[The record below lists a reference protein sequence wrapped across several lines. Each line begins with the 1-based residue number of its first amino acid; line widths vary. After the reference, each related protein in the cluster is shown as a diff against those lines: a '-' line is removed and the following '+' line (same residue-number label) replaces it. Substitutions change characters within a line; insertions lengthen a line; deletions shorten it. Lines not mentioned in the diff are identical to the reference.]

1 MGAVFAGCHDRYP
14 EAEPM
19 ILRPLLTLM
28 LIILTGLAAC
38 SDPQDQSSRLTIEG
52 GEPEQGHALI
62 QAYGCG
68 TCHTIQDVRG
78 ARGKVGP
85 RLEYYAQQHLLAG
98 FLPNTPRNLIA
109 WLMDPVALK
118 PATGMPA
125 QGVTETEARHI
136 AAYLYS
142 LGREGIR
149 VYPPDP
155 PLPLRGED
163 EVAADITNPPVV
175 PSETDVRTRR
185 IVPDPGRSAPKS

>member
-1 MGAVFAGCHDRYP
+1 
-14 EAEPM
+14 M
-19 ILRPLLTLM
+19 ILRPLLMTLM
-28 LIILTGLAAC
+28 PIILTGLAAC
-38 SDPQDQSSRLTIEG
+38 GDTQDPSSRLTIAG

-68 TCHTIQDVRG
+68 TCHTIEDVRG

-85 RLEYYAQQHLLAG
+85 RLENYAQQHLLAG

-109 WLMDPVALK
+109 WLMDPPALK
-118 PATGMPA
+118 PTTGMPA
-125 QGVTETEARHI
+125 QGVTEAEARHI

-142 LGREGIR
+142 LGREDMR

-155 PLPLRGED
+155 PLTLRPED
-163 EVAADITNPPVV
+163 EVAADIPNPPAV

-185 IVPDPGRSAPKS
+185 IVPNLSGSAPKG

>member
-1 MGAVFAGCHDRYP
+1 
-14 EAEPM
+14 M
-19 ILRPLLTLM
+19 ILRPLLMTLM
-28 LIILTGLAAC
+28 PIVLTGLAAC
-38 SDPQDQSSRLTIEG
+38 SDTQDQSSRLAIAG

-68 TCHTIQDVRG
+68 TCHTIENVRG

-85 RLEYYAQQHLLAG
+85 RLENYAQQHLLAG

-109 WLMDPVALK
+109 WLMDPPALK

-125 QGVTETEARHI
+125 QGVTEAEARHM

-142 LGREGIR
+142 LGRDGMR

-155 PLPLRGED
+155 PLPLRPED
-163 EVAADITNPPVV
+163 EVTADIPNPPAA

-185 IVPDPGRSAPKS
+185 IVPNPSGSVPKS

>member
-1 MGAVFAGCHDRYP
+1 
-14 EAEPM
+14 M
-19 ILRPLLTLM
+19 ILRPLLMTLM
-28 LIILTGLAAC
+28 PIVLTGLAAC
-38 SDPQDQSSRLTIEG
+38 SDTQDPSSRLAIAG

-68 TCHTIQDVRG
+68 TCHTIENVRG

-85 RLEYYAQQHLLAG
+85 RLENYAQQHLLAG

-109 WLMDPVALK
+109 WLIDPPALK

-125 QGVTETEARHI
+125 QGVTEAEARHM

-142 LGREGIR
+142 LGRDGMR

-155 PLPLRGED
+155 PLPLRPED
-163 EVAADITNPPVV
+163 EVTADIPNPPAA

-185 IVPDPGRSAPKS
+185 IVPNPSGSVPKS